1 MIRLLKF
8 LCIPLSALLIMS
20 ILSAC
25 AVPTEPTP
33 QPNPHNIGNT
43 VTSSNETPTE
53 EATTP
58 EPLEPVTNFPV
69 LTKVEK
75 IRQRNRRLINKES
88 PVRAWDLA
96 GTTEECPYTTMEIVE
111 QIALGDEILGVYE
124 RIGLPYYRDTTARP
138 PLTRP
143 MDIYLMIY
151 AAKDGGMVNISV
163 DLAGCCE
170 EDYQYVITKIYYYE
184 DENDPVT
191 HITMDFDTKVRLQVI
206 PLFMAVEQVGVDYL
220 LEKEIITPYEA
231 TLYAEEEAVYQ
242 ASLAESETESTP

>member
-8 LCIPLSALLIMS
+8 SCIPLSALLIMS

-25 AVPTEPTP
+25 DVPTEPAP
-33 QPNPHNIGNT
+33 QPTPNNAGNT
-43 VTSSNETPTE
+43 VTSSDETPTE

-58 EPLEPVTNFPV
+58 EPLEPVTNFAV
-69 LTKVEK
+69 LTEAEK
-75 IRQRNRRLINKES
+75 NQQRLRRLINKES
-88 PVRAWDLA
+88 PVRGWDLA
-96 GTTEECPYTTMEIVE
+96 GTAKECPYTAEE
-111 QIALGDEILGVYE
+111 LLSQIALGDELLGLYD
-124 RIGLPYYRDTTARP
+124 RIGYPTYRDNDASMLSGRPIDFYFMSYRTT
-138 PLTRP
+138 
-143 MDIYLMIY
+143 
-151 AAKDGGMVNISV
+151 DGDVIGIEV

-170 EDYQYVITKIYYYE
+170 EDYHYVVVYYSSSKQTI
-184 DENDPVT
+184 PRQK
-191 HITMDFDTKVRLQVI
+191 MDFDTKVRLQVI